1 MFMCFVAEVYIDDSV
16 CDFLETIEVK
26 DADGFTV
33 PLVGNTT
40 IGGRLQT
47 VEYILGSRTFLR
59 LGSNVFLPE
68 SFEFN
73 LAT

>member
-1 MFMCFVAEVYIDDSV
+1 MFFVTEVYIDDSV

-47 VEYILGSRTFLR
+47 VEKYIRESDLFAPRFQRIPSRIL
-59 LGSNVFLPE
+59 
-68 SFEFN
+68 
-73 LAT
+73 